1 MKNVHIRTPLVSV
14 KNWAAWAPGL
24 ISNEDWMA
32 WSQNPLLPSGADK
45 IQATMIPPMIKR
57 RCSHLSKMALE
68 VSGRAMENHAID
80 YALFC
85 SQHGEIH
92 SSVKLLKEITDK
104 TILSPT
110 NFSQSVHNTS
120 AGLFSVIYKLQ
131 QNMSSIAAG
140 DKTFLMGTIEAVA
153 WLKLNPGKT
162 ILLAMFDEQLPD
174 EYQCLKIKNNLTYAM
189 SFILSNKQVNAPAI
203 SLSLSALDEVVD
215 DKELPQ
221 ALEFLAW
228 FLRPTK
234 EALIQ
239 NFNQQVVKWCKH
251 E

>member
-1 MKNVHIRTPLVSV
+1 
-14 KNWAAWAPGL
+14 
-24 ISNEDWMA
+24 
-32 WSQNPLLPSGADK
+32 
-45 IQATMIPPMIKR
+45 
-57 RCSHLSKMALE
+57 
-68 VSGRAMENHAID
+68 
-80 YALFC
+80 
-85 SQHGEIH
+85 
-92 SSVKLLKEITDK
+92 
-104 TILSPT
+104 
-110 NFSQSVHNTS
+110 
-120 AGLFSVIYKLQ
+120 
-131 QNMSSIAAG
+131 MSSIAAG
-140 DKTFLMGTIEAVA
+140 DKTFLMGMIEAVA

-189 SFILSNKQVNAPAI
+189 SFILSNKQVNSPAI